1 MGFHAYDKQDCEEDK
16 KILTME
22 EEREEARL
30 MTLDQR
36 LLGSDTHDDGSEDL
50 DEETARL
57 IAVEWISTAGPDDK
71 LDLLQNMDDLD
82 VAVLITSNMD
92 CDFKGKIPQ
101 EPDFRIGQ
109 HRN

>member
-1 MGFHAYDKQDCEEDK
+1 MHY
-16 KILTME
+16 
-22 EEREEARL
+22 
-30 MTLDQR
+30 
-36 LLGSDTHDDGSEDL
+36 LLGSDTPNDGSEDL

-57 IAVEWISTAGPDDK
+57 IAVEWISTADPDDK
-71 LDLLQNMDDLD
+71 SDLLQSMDDLD

-92 CDFKGKIPQ
+92 CDLKGKIPQ